1 MMQEISISLHS
12 IDRVKE
18 FVQTLI
24 PFDGEFEVLSGKYV
38 VDAKSILGLFSVNLS
53 QPVLLRIDTSED
65 QMKQVLAAVQ
75 KYKTV

>member
-75 KYKTV
+75 KYKAV

>member
-18 FVQTLI
+18 FVQMLL

-53 QPVLLRIDTSED
+53 QPVVLRIDTSEE
-65 QMKQVLAAVQ
+65 QMERVLTEVQ
-75 KYKTV
+75 KYCV